1 MNLIRLLSP
10 LCVAMALA
18 AVTHAALAQPSAY
31 SSAYSSVQS
40 PATRQSNGLVEPTEA
55 EMRALAE
62 IEINTINRNGGLRIE
77 MSGVVSRPIML
88 KLDSYRKLDCKP
100 YTRAFRCQADV
111 GMSFPGTDFPAEVRE
126 ESHRYQRD
134 EQGRWARR

>member
-10 LCVAMALA
+10 LCVAMALT
-18 AVTHAALAQPSAY
+18 AVAHAAPAQPTAQ
-31 SSAYSSVQS
+31 SSATNPV
-40 PATRQSNGLVEPTEA
+40 NGLVEPTEA

-62 IEINTINRNGGLRIE
+62 LAINTINRNGGLRIE

-126 ESHRYQRD
+126 ESHRYQQD

>member
-10 LCVAMALA
+10 LCLAMALT
-18 AVTHAALAQPSAY
+18 AVAHAVPAQ

-40 PATRQSNGLVEPTEA
+40 SATRQSNGLVEPTEA

-62 IEINTINRNGGLRIE
+62 LTINTINRNGGLRIE
-77 MSGVVSRPIML
+77 MSGAVSRPIML

-100 YTRAFRCQADV
+100 YTRAFRCRADV

-126 ESHRYQRD
+126 ESHRYQLD

>member
-10 LCVAMALA
+10 LCAAMALT
-18 AVTHAALAQPSAY
+18 AVAHAAPAQPTAQ
-31 SSAYSSVQS
+31 SS
-40 PATRQSNGLVEPTEA
+40 ATRQSNGLVEPTEA

-62 IEINTINRNGGLRIE
+62 LAINTINRNGGIRIE
-77 MSGVVSRPIML
+77 MSGAVSRPIML

-126 ESHRYQRD
+126 ESHRYQQD

>member
-1 MNLIRLLSP
+1 MNLIRHLSL
-10 LCVAMALA
+10 LCVAMALT
-18 AVTHAALAQPSAY
+18 AVAHAAPAQ

-40 PATRQSNGLVEPTEA
+40 AATRQSNGLVEPTEA

-62 IEINTINRNGGLRIE
+62 IDINTINRNGGLRIE
-77 MSGVVSRPIML
+77 MSGVTSRPIML

-100 YTRAFRCQADV
+100 YTRAFRCRADV

-126 ESHRYQRD
+126 ESRRYQRD

>member
-1 MNLIRLLSP
+1 MNLIRHLSL
-10 LCVAMALA
+10 LCVTMALT
-18 AVTHAALAQPSAY
+18 AVAHAAPAQSSAY
-31 SSAYSSVQS
+31 SSAQS
-40 PATRQSNGLVEPTEA
+40 AATRQSNGLVEPTEA

-62 IEINTINRNGGLRIE
+62 IDINTINRNGGLRIE

-100 YTRAFRCQADV
+100 YTRAFRCRADV

>member
-1 MNLIRLLSP
+1 MNLIRHLSL
-10 LCVAMALA
+10 LCVAMALT
-18 AVTHAALAQPSAY
+18 AVAHAAPAQSSAY
-31 SSAYSSVQS
+31 SSAYSSAQ
-40 PATRQSNGLVEPTEA
+40 PPTTRQSNGLVEPTEA

-62 IEINTINRNGGLRIE
+62 IDINTINRNGGLRIE
-77 MSGVVSRPIML
+77 MSGVTSRPIML

-100 YTRAFRCQADV
+100 YTRAFRCRADV

-126 ESHRYQRD
+126 ESRRYQRD